1 MPIFL
6 LYFALLSFAQSQ
18 DPPSPKPP
26 VSGAAPVV
34 PAPPAS
40 APAGAPDTNLL
51 GKVDSASGESR
62 RNENVQFNQIDNNGQ
77 KETQNRMGTAAT
89 AIIEFKPD
97 QSYFGA
103 EFGNKPG
110 GQIHLSPAGKAVT
123 RPHFSLYETHGD
135 SAFTARSFFQS
146 GGVKPARTNQY
157 GFQTETALWKNSFL
171 SLSGSQDK
179 NSGFVNGNILVP
191 LPSERTILAKDPA
204 AAALLQRFL
213 KAYRAELPNRT
224 DIDPRALNTNAPQ
237 AIGTNSTSEKL
248 DQKLNS
254 RDRLVFQH
262 TFLAQKVDAFQF
274 VAGQNPN
281 TTTRNHEARI
291 TWLRAINPRMQLQAS
306 TGFDRNHTLLAAE
319 PNAVGPTVSIGT
331 AWTGLGPAS
340 TIPIDRAQNRF
351 RQAVSITRRQGS
363 HSLVAGGEFARLQF
377 NGRET
382 SSNRGT
388 LYFRNDFG
396 NDAITNFRLGLPNRA
411 SLGIGALDRGFRYN
425 REQFFFGD
433 NWSATRSL
441 TVNLG
446 LRYLPLTAPSEV
458 NNRTQ
463 VAFPCACLN
472 AAPALGLALRLP
484 KAWGT
489 LRANYDLAFGEI
501 FNTTFQQLRWNPPDF
516 LKVEVQAPNLL
527 NPYAGLDLGPTARA
541 IVYRLS
547 PDLRTPYSHQYNFQW
562 EVAVHHN
569 WKLQAAY
576 AGSRTWKLFYM
587 DYGNRALPTGT
598 LTTANV
604 TDRRPDPRYFDVR
617 LVQNPSRAYFDSA
630 RATLQI
636 PGWHGLSGDA
646 SYWFSKAI
654 DTGGSY
660 TNTAAG
666 DDITQGYSQS
676 ENLVAQ
682 DLKGL
687 SSFDQSHAVLVRLN
701 YGVPGFGGPRFRSI
715 ASRWQLSNIW
725 LAKTG
730 LPFTVFT
737 GSDSPGFG
745 NVDGV
750 QGDRPNIL
758 DPTILGRT
766 IGNPDTATSLL
777 PRSAFSF
784 IRPGEMRG
792 NIGVSTFRRGGIR
805 NMNASLT
812 RTWAVRGD
820 WSLAFRA
827 EAINLMNTP
836 QFAAPVTDLTSPAF
850 GKITNTLNDG
860 RTFRFS
866 LRLSL

>member
-1 MPIFL
+1 MPTFL
-6 LYFALLSFAQSQ
+6 LLLALLAQNQ
-18 DPPSPKPP
+18 EATPK
-26 VSGAAPVV
+26 
-34 PAPPAS
+34 PAPPATVS
-40 APAGAPDTNLL
+40 APATAPADSNLL
-51 GKVDSASGESR
+51 GKVNSDVGESR

-89 AIIEFKPD
+89 AVTEFKPE
-97 QSYFGA
+97 QNYFGA

-110 GQIHLSPAGKAVT
+110 GQIHLTPVARVLI

-135 SAFTARSFFQS
+135 SAVTARSFFQS
-146 GGVKPARTNQY
+146 GGVKPARSNQY
-157 GFQTETALWKNSFL
+157 GFQAETALWKNAFL

-179 NSGFVNGNILVP
+179 SSGFVNGNVQVP
-191 LPSERTILAKDPA
+191 LPSERTVLTKNPVA
-204 AAALLQRFL
+204 APILQRFL
-213 KAYRAELPNRT
+213 SAYPAELPNRT

-237 AIGTNSTSEKL
+237 TIGTNSTSERL
-248 DQKLNS
+248 DQKLTS

-262 TFLAQKVDAFQF
+262 ILLMQKVDAFQLI
-274 VAGQNPN
+274 AGQNPD
-281 TTTRNHEARI
+281 TTTKNHEARI
-291 TWLRAINPRMQLQAS
+291 TWLRTVNPRMQLQAS
-306 TGFDRNHTLLAAE
+306 TGFDRNHTLLAPE

-331 AWTGLGPAS
+331 AWTGLGPGS
-340 TIPIDRAQNRF
+340 TIPIDRVQNRF
-351 RQAVSITRRQGS
+351 RQAANLALTHGAHRMT
-363 HSLVAGGEFARLQF
+363 LGGEFSRQQF

-411 SLGIGALDRGFRYN
+411 SIGFGELDRGFRYH
-425 REQFFFGD
+425 REQFYAGD
-433 NWSATRSL
+433 IWTAAKHL
-441 TVNLG
+441 TVNFG
-446 LRYLPLTAPSEV
+446 LRYQPITAPSEV
-458 NNRTQ
+458 NHRTP
-463 VAFPCACLN
+463 VAFPCACANL
-472 AAPALGLALRLP
+472 APSLGLAYRLP
-484 KAWGT
+484 GAWGT
-489 LRANYDLAFGEI
+489 LRANYGLTYGEI

-516 LKVEVQAPNLL
+516 LKAEVQAPDFL
-527 NPYAGLDLGPTARA
+527 NPYGTLNRGPNARA
-541 IVYRLS
+541 IVYRLAA
-547 PDLRTPYSHQYNFQW
+547 DVQAPYSHQYNFQW
-562 EVAVHHN
+562 EVAILKN
-569 WKLQAAY
+569 WKVQAAY

-587 DYGNRALPTGT
+587 DYANRALPIGT
-598 LTTANV
+598 LTTQNI
-604 TDRRPDPRYFDVR
+604 TDRRPDARYFDVR
-617 LVQNPSRAYFDSA
+617 LVENASRAYFDSA

-676 ENLVAQ
+676 EYLVAQ

-687 SSFDQSHAVLVRLN
+687 SSFDQSHALLVRLN
-701 YGVPGFGGPRFRSI
+701 YALPGTGRHLRVVTSKWQ
-715 ASRWQLSNIW
+715 ASTIW
-725 LAKTG
+725 LAKSG

-750 QGDRPNIL
+750 QGDRPNIVN
-758 DPTILGRT
+758 PTILGRE
-766 IGNPDTATSLL
+766 IGNPDTSTALL
-777 PRSAFSF
+777 PRSAFSY
-784 IRPGEMRG
+784 IRPGELRG

-805 NMNASLT
+805 NMNATLT
-812 RTWAVRGD
+812 RSWTLHSD

-850 GKITNTLNDG
+850 GRITNTLNDG
-860 RTFRFS
+860 RVFRFS